1 MQTTLRL
8 NKELYR
14 EAKAQAAR
22 EDLTLTQFIDDA
34 IRQRLLGAAVQ
45 HSTSL
50 RTYRA
55 GEPLRIDVKKNPLPG
70 V

>member
-8 NKELYR
+8 NKDLYR

-34 IRQRLLGAAVQ
+34 IRQRLLGATKDSA
-45 HSTSL
+45 TTL

-55 GEPLRIDVKKNPLPG
+55 GEPLRIDVKKHSLPG